1 MTYVYEING
10 VRKEFIYN
18 LHYIVFT
25 VDNVPANNEGAMVE
39 IDKNEKAYLCYRNEQ
54 GYLYFE
60 YQDHT
65 VFCKN
70 AINVLTPEEFIR
82 FAYGDDADFA
92 YKCNNGKPL
101 HVIASEELCKTLQKY
116 GLESIYVRINESPL
130 RYEGWKENKKIFEKC
145 LLYLDP
151 PYFNKGNQ
159 LYTNHYKYQDHAKIA
174 KCVNRLKGKW
184 IVSYDNTPEIID
196 LYKFVESNNIRE
208 FNIAYS
214 AAEGKNKKGKE
225 IMFFAPKSIIPQ
237 CKIC

>member
-1 MTYVYEING
+1 MKYEHKKDMLRFYFDGELDNLS
-10 VRKEFIYN
+10 VMRLKEESIALIERFR
-18 LHYIVFT
+18 
-25 VDNVPANNEGAMVE
+25 P
-39 IDKNEKAYLCYRNEQ
+39 Q
-54 GYLYFE
+54 
-60 YQDHT
+60 
-65 VFCKN
+65 
-70 AINVLTPEEFIR
+70 VLKL
-82 FAYGDDADFA
+82 DFA
-92 YKCNNGKPL
+92 SVTFVDSTGIGYVLARYRQMQKLHGEVVICNL
-101 HVIASEELCKTLQKY
+101 SDV
-116 GLESIYVRINESPL
+116 
-130 RYEGWKENKKIFEKC
+130 NKKIFEKC